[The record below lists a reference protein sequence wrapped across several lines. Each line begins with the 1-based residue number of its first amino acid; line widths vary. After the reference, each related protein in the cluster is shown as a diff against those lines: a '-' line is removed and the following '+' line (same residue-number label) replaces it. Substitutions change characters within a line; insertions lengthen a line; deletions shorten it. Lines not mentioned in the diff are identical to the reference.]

1 MLLKTFVF
9 IANIFQGNKTKYQ
22 AASFS
27 SSAKVLG
34 RKMVRI
40 TLASCLY
47 LCPQAHTEVRQ
58 SYDACVPLIEPWQS
72 PASQWAMEGHFGSC
86 PAGSDRCFVLAWMGN
101 FFLSHIHLAS
111 VGLGVICFSIFPAP
125 PPPPLL
131 LGFVFWNKMPS
142 PICYCSSSCGFVW
155 SGRKKSSAQMV
166 LCAPSICFDCV
177 CVTNCL
183 LPAGSFR
190 WTKPV

>member
-1 MLLKTFVF
+1 
-9 IANIFQGNKTKYQ
+9 
-22 AASFS
+22 
-27 SSAKVLG
+27 
-34 RKMVRI
+34 MVRI

-111 VGLGVICFSIFPAP
+111 VGLGVICFSMFPAP
-125 PPPPLL
+125 PHLPFFFWGLYFETKCPAP
-131 LGFVFWNKMPS
+131 FVTAVAAVDLFDQGERKAQPRWFS
-142 PICYCSSSCGFVW
+142 VLHLFV
-155 SGRKKSSAQMV
+155 
-166 LCAPSICFDCV
+166 LTV
-177 CVTNCL
+177 CVSQTAFSQL
-183 LPAGSFR
+183 
-190 WTKPV
+190 